1 MLKETPSTSP
11 TASVSAGR
19 IVARLCAT
27 LQHAEQTRAELSTL
41 EELLSSLSVAAEDLI
56 RTSTASVHA
65 EAAEPSLRRC
75 NADERAA
82 DGHRSPLITVEPSQC
97 EWKLWRNWCSSPE
110 AKNAFYGSGLS
121 TSFSALE
128 RSVSEAVVLSA
139 SPKLQR
145 STEKVRLLCSTL
157 EKRVQHAQRKLSLP
171 HARAQWAYEAVS
183 MLHQVAHA
191 SLAPEDAEA
200 KKMSFATHC
209 VPHTSR
215 QQTGHTA
222 EERDVFPAVSDA
234 IWWEVHAGLRGV
246 LHRTTPYTACLAMGK
261 SEEVAEG
268 RLELQRQRLLALLQ
282 EITTCLVED
291 TSASG

>member
-19 IVARLCAT
+19 IVARLRAT
-27 LQHAEQTRAELSTL
+27 LQQAEQTRAELSTL
-41 EELLSSLSVAAEDLI
+41 EELLSSLSLAAADLI
-56 RTSTASVHA
+56 RTSTTSVDT
-65 EAAEPSLRRC
+65 EATEASLRGY

-82 DGHRSPLITVEPSQC
+82 DGHLSPLTTVEPSQC

-128 RSVSEAVVLSA
+128 RSVSDAVVLSA

-157 EKRVQHAQRKLSLP
+157 EKRVQHARRKQSLP
-171 HARAQWAYEAVS
+171 HARAQWGWEAVS
-183 MLHQVAHA
+183 ALHQVAHA
-191 SLAPEDAEA
+191 SLEREDAEA
-200 KKMSFATHC
+200 KKMSFATPC

-215 QQTGHTA
+215 QQTAHTTGK
-222 EERDVFPAVSDA
+222 RDVFPAVSDA
-234 IWWEVHAGLRGV
+234 IWWEVYAGLRGV
-246 LHRTTPYTACLAMGK
+246 LHRTTPYTACTAMGK

-282 EITTCLVED
+282 EITICLVED